1 MASQLM
7 SLSPSH
13 THFSLLFLSLFL
25 VKRTALFQYFDQ
37 RVYTGAFNDA
47 LVCGYHGYVL
57 VVLVTIATDNMLV
70 FVSIATW
77 QGTNGLAKQ
86 VYKKIKRF
94 LTKSKGCRDK

>member
-1 MASQLM
+1 M
-7 SLSPSH
+7 
-13 THFSLLFLSLFL
+13 
-25 VKRTALFQYFDQ
+25 KRTALFQYSDQ

-47 LVCGYHGYVL
+47 LVCGYHGYIL

-86 VYKKIKRF
+86 VYLSGMYIE
-94 LTKSKGCRDK
+94 